1 MEQNYNNYLILDKFN
16 VPRETFSEL
25 DEFKDLI
32 IEKNKEINL
41 ISRKTVSDLRKRH
54 IVDCAQVIDL
64 IDINSKTCTDIGS
77 GAGLPGVVA
86 SIMLKGKKIDMKMNL
101 YEKSYHKSSFLRSV
115 SKKLKLNNEIFQ
127 EDIFEKKNLVSGS
140 ILARAFKPLPVIL
153 DLVEKNFEKYTN
165 LIVFM
170 GKNGKQLLEEAFKKW
185 EFEYKERKSLTS
197 NDSFLLNIKN
207 IKKKWVRHKLYQS
220 LIKKAE

>member
-1 MEQNYNNYLILDKFN
+1 MDQNYKNYLVLDKFN

-25 DEFKDLI
+25 DEFKELI

-41 ISRKTVSDLRKRH
+41 ISAKTVNNLRNRH
-54 IVDCAQVIDL
+54 IIDCAQVIDF
-64 IDINSKTCTDIGS
+64 IDINSKICTDIGS
-77 GAGLPGVVA
+77 GAGLPGIVV
-86 SIMLKGKKIDMKMNL
+86 SIILKGKKIDMKMNL
-101 YEKSYHKSSFLRSV
+101 YEKSHHKSSFLRSV
-115 SKKLKLNNEIFQ
+115 SRKLKLDSEILQ
-127 EDIFEKKNLVSGS
+127 EDIFKKKNLVSGS

-153 DLVEKNFEKYTN
+153 DLVDKNFKKYTN

-170 GKNGKQLLEEAFKKW
+170 GKNGKQLLEKAFKEW

-207 IKKKWVRHKLYQS
+207 IKKK
-220 LIKKAE
+220 

>member
-1 MEQNYNNYLILDKFN
+1 MDQNFDNYFFLDKFN

-25 DEFKDLI
+25 DEFKELI

-41 ISRKTVSDLRKRH
+41 ISAKNINNLGHRH
-54 IVDCAQVIDL
+54 IIDCAQVIDL
-64 IDINSKTCTDIGS
+64 IDINSETCTDIGS
-77 GAGLPGVVA
+77 GAGLPGIVL
-86 SIMLKGKKIDMKMNL
+86 SIILKNKKIDMKMNL

-115 SKKLKLNNEIFQ
+115 SKKLKLDSEIFQ
-127 EDIFEKKNLVSGS
+127 EDIFKKKNLVSGS
-140 ILARAFKPLPVIL
+140 ILVRAFKPLPVIL
-153 DLVEKNFEKYTN
+153 DLVEKNFKKYTN

-197 NDSFLLNIKN
+197 DDSFLLNIKN
-207 IKKKWVRHKLYQS
+207 IKKK
-220 LIKKAE
+220 

>member
-1 MEQNYNNYLILDKFN
+1 MDQNYDNYLILDKFN
-16 VPRETFSEL
+16 VPRETFLEL
-25 DEFKDLI
+25 DEFKELI

-41 ISRKTVSDLRKRH
+41 ISSKTINNLKNRH
-54 IVDCAQVIDL
+54 IIDCAQIIDL
-64 IDINSKTCTDIGS
+64 IDINSKICTDIGS
-77 GAGLPGVVA
+77 GAGLPGIVL
-86 SIMLKGKKIDMKMNL
+86 SIILKGKKIDMKMNL

-115 SKKLKLNNEIFQ
+115 SKKLKLDSEIFQ
-127 EDIFEKKNLVSGS
+127 EDIFKKKNLVSGS

-170 GKNGKQLLEEAFKKW
+170 GKNGKQLLEEAFKEW

-197 NDSFLLNIKN
+197 DDSFLLNIKN
-207 IKKKWVRHKLYQS
+207 IKKK
-220 LIKKAE
+220 

>member
-1 MEQNYNNYLILDKFN
+1 MDQNYDNYLILDKFN

-25 DEFKDLI
+25 DEFKELI

-41 ISRKTVSDLRKRH
+41 ISPKTINNLKSRH
-54 IVDCAQVIDL
+54 IIDCAQVIDL
-64 IDINSKTCTDIGS
+64 IDINSKICTDIGS
-77 GAGLPGVVA
+77 GAGLPGIVL
-86 SIMLKGKKIDMKMNL
+86 SIILKGKKIDMKMNL

-115 SKKLKLNNEIFQ
+115 SKKLKLDSEIFQ

-170 GKNGKQLLEEAFKKW
+170 GKNGKQLLEEAFKEW

-197 NDSFLLNIKN
+197 DNSFLLNIKN
-207 IKKKWVRHKLYQS
+207 IKKK
-220 LIKKAE
+220 

>member
-1 MEQNYNNYLILDKFN
+1 MDEYSDISLTLDKFN
-16 VPRETFSEL
+16 VSRETFSRL
-25 DEFKDLI
+25 NEFMELI

-41 ISRKTVSDLRKRH
+41 ISTNSINNSMNRH
-54 IVDCAQVIDL
+54 ILDCVQVIDL
-64 IDINSKTCTDIGS
+64 IDINSKICTDIGS
-77 GAGLPGVVA
+77 GAGLPGIVL
-86 SIMLKGKKIDMKMNL
+86 SIILKGKKVDMKMNL

-115 SKKLKLNNEIFQ
+115 SKKLELDSEIFQ
-127 EDIFEKKNLVSGS
+127 EDIFKKKNLVSGS
-140 ILARAFKPLPVIL
+140 ILVRAFKPLPVIL

-170 GKNGKQLLEEAFKKW
+170 GKNGKQVLEGAFKEW

-207 IKKKWVRHKLYQS
+207 IKKK
-220 LIKKAE
+220 

>member
-1 MEQNYNNYLILDKFN
+1 MDQNYDNYLILDKFN

-25 DEFKDLI
+25 DEFKELI

-41 ISRKTVSDLRKRH
+41 ISPKTINNLKNRH
-54 IVDCAQVIDL
+54 IIDCAQVIDL
-64 IDINSKTCTDIGS
+64 IDINSKTCTDVGS
-77 GAGLPGVVA
+77 GAGLPGIVL
-86 SIMLKGKKIDMKMNL
+86 SIILKNKKIDMKMNL

-115 SKKLKLNNEIFQ
+115 SKKLKLDNEIFQ
-127 EDIFEKKNLVSGS
+127 EDIFKKKNLVSGS

-170 GKNGKQLLEEAFKKW
+170 GKNGKQLLEEAFKRW

-197 NDSFLLNIKN
+197 DDSFLLNIKN
-207 IKKKWVRHKLYQS
+207 IKKK
-220 LIKKAE
+220 

>member
-1 MEQNYNNYLILDKFN
+1 MDQNYDNYLILDKFN

-25 DEFKDLI
+25 DEFKELI

-41 ISRKTVSDLRKRH
+41 ISPKTINNLKNRH
-54 IVDCAQVIDL
+54 IIDCAQVIDL

-77 GAGLPGVVA
+77 GAGLPGIVL
-86 SIMLKGKKIDMKMNL
+86 SIILKGKKIDMKMNL

-115 SKKLKLNNEIFQ
+115 SKKLKLDSEIFQ
-127 EDIFEKKNLVSGS
+127 EDIFKKKNLVSGS

-153 DLVEKNFEKYTN
+153 DLVEKNFKKYTN

-197 NDSFLLNIKN
+197 DDSFLLNIKN
-207 IKKKWVRHKLYQS
+207 IKKK
-220 LIKKAE
+220 

>member
-1 MEQNYNNYLILDKFN
+1 MDQNYDNYLILDKFN

-25 DEFKDLI
+25 DEFKELI
-32 IEKNKEINL
+32 IEKNKKINL
-41 ISRKTVSDLRKRH
+41 ISPKSINNLMNRH
-54 IVDCAQVIDL
+54 IIDCAQVIDL
-64 IDINSKTCTDIGS
+64 IDINSKICTDIGS
-77 GAGLPGVVA
+77 GAGLPGIVL
-86 SIMLKGKKIDMKMNL
+86 SIILKGKKIAMKMNL

-115 SKKLKLNNEIFQ
+115 SKKLKLDSEIFQ
-127 EDIFEKKNLVSGS
+127 EDIFKKKNLVSGS

-170 GKNGKQLLEEAFKKW
+170 GKNGKQLLEEAFKEW

-197 NDSFLLNIKN
+197 DDSFLLNIKN
-207 IKKKWVRHKLYQS
+207 IKKK
-220 LIKKAE
+220 